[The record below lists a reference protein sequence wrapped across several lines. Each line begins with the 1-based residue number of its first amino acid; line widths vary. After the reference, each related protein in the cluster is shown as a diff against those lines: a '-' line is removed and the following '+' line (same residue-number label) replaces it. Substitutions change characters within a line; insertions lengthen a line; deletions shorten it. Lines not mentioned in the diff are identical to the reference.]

1 MQKRAGT
8 LSGIFFGLLLT
19 GILAGQHPVFAQVSP
34 SRQPHQSEQP
44 GPKDL
49 ARLNASQDTLVRLG
63 NNIMT
68 RPFTPERIEA
78 GYTFVNTLLMT
89 FQVPVRF
96 LSHFAYLTNI
106 PLLSVRD

>member
-34 SRQPHQSEQP
+34 SRHPHQSEQP

-63 NNIMT
+63 NQIMKST
-68 RPFTPERIEA
+68 FSTERTEA
-78 GYTFVNTLLMT
+78 GTKVGKSMVTDL
-89 FQVPVRF
+89 QVPGSF
-96 LSHFAYLTNI
+96 HFRLASVKNMRI
-106 PLLSVRD
+106 LLV